1 MCGWVNVVPHRAFN
15 VVVLMRVSVPD
26 INYHMATLMVYTKSR
41 CVKMYQFW
49 DLLCTVFFF
58 FVFCNVAFFRLQQKE
73 DLEIAT
79 QCLHGI

>member
-49 DLLCTVFFF
+49 DLLCTV
-58 FVFCNVAFFRLQQKE
+58 L
-73 DLEIAT
+73 
-79 QCLHGI
+79 